1 MPSDQG
7 LPTVRSVPGLR
18 QRLKTWR
25 EAKERVALVP
35 TMGAL
40 HAGHLSLIRLAK
52 AQADRVVA
60 SVFVNPAQFGPSE
73 DFDAY
78 PRDEA
83 GDARQLQ
90 REGCD
95 LLYAPSPADMYPQGF
110 ATQVT
115 VNGLMDGLC
124 GPFRPGHFA
133 GVATVV
139 AKLFI
144 QAAPDV
150 AVFGEKDW
158 QQLAVIRRMTRD
170 LDLPVDVIGAPI
182 LRDEHGLALSSRN
195 AYLDDRELVIA
206 RRLNTVLA
214 EAAAVLKAGGEA
226 ARVEAESRRALERL
240 GFDRV
245 DYLEVREPETLA
257 AAGPGALTGPARLFA
272 AAWLGRTRLI
282 DNVAVS

>member
-1 MPSDQG
+1 MLSDQG
-7 LPTVRSVPGLR
+7 LPTVRGVPALR

-40 HAGHLSLIRLAK
+40 HDGHLTLVRLAK

-60 SVFVNPAQFGPSE
+60 SVFVNPAQFGPGE
-73 DFDAY
+73 DFEAY

-83 GDARQLQ
+83 NDARLLQLA
-90 REGCD
+90 GCD
-95 LLYAPSPADMYPQGF
+95 LLYAPSAEDMYPAGF
-110 ATQVT
+110 ATRVK
-115 VNGLMDGLC
+115 VEGLTDGLC
-124 GPFRPGHFA
+124 GAFRPGHFE

-139 AKLFI
+139 AKLLI

-170 LDLPVDVIGAPI
+170 LDLPVDVIGAPT
-182 LRDEHGLALSSRN
+182 LRDAEGLALSSRN
-195 AYLDDRELVIA
+195 AYLAARELGIA
-206 RRLNTVLA
+206 RRLNKVLA
-214 EAAAVLKAGGEA
+214 EAAAVLKAGAEV
-226 ARVEAESRRALERL
+226 ARVEAESRTALEQL

-245 DYLEVREPETLA
+245 DYVEVREPETLA
-257 AAGPGALTGPARLFA
+257 SASPGPLRGSARIFA

-282 DNVAVS
+282 DNLAV